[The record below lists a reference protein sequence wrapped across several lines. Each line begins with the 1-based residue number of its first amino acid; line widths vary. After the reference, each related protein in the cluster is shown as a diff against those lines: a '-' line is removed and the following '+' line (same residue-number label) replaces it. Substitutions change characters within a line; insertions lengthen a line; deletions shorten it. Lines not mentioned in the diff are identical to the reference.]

1 MDATTPK
8 YSKGRYEEIVTNFSP
23 FLRKVGYNLSDIPFV
38 PISGFDGE
46 NIIERSTNLDW
57 YKGPTLFEAIDQIKE
72 PKRPSDKPLRL
83 PIQSVYMIGGIG
95 VVPVGR
101 VMTGV
106 LKPGMAVTFAPTG
119 VQTEV
124 RSVEMHHEGLI
135 EALPGDI
142 VGFNVQNMSVKD
154 LKQGYVASN
163 SNDDPAMEAVKFTS
177 HVIVFN
183 HPDGKIPL
191 GYTPVVDCHTSHIP
205 VRFDRFVNKFDR
217 RCNFVLE
224 QEPKFLENGD
234 GGVVEMIPTKPMVV
248 EPNSKYPPL
257 ARFTVRDTRQT
268 VAVGIIKDVT
278 KKAKN
283 GDIIPPKPI
292 VLEAH
297 HNCRLLPPRSTV
309 RGMRQTVPQ
318 TVSVGFVKDRLKK
331 RKEDQDV
338 ILKNGDA
345 KAAKMIPTMAMV
357 ACQTV
362 PVRGIK
368 DGTKEKDQ
376 DAGGSKSASRKKKG
390 IEEVNFAGLSI

>member
-8 YSKGRYEEIVTNFSP
+8 YSKGRYEEIVKNISP
-23 FLRKVGYNLSDIPFV
+23 FLRKVGYNPSEIPFV
-38 PISGFDGE
+38 PISGFVGE

-57 YKGPTLFEAIDQIKE
+57 YKGPTLFEVIDQIKE

-124 RSVEMHHEGLI
+124 GSVEMHHEGLI

-142 VGFNVQNMSVKD
+142 VGFNVKNMSVKD
-154 LKQGYVASN
+154 LKRGYVASN
-163 SNDDPAMEAVKFTS
+163 SNDDPAMEAIKFTS

-205 VRFDRFVNKFDR
+205 VRFDRFVNKLDR
-217 RCNFVLE
+217 RCNIVLE

-234 GGVVEMIPTKPMVV
+234 GVVEMIPTKPMVV
-248 EPNSKYPPL
+248 EPYSKYPSL

-278 KKAKN
+278 KKAKTYQDVTLKN
-283 GDIIPPKPI
+283 GDSGAVDMIPTKPI
-292 VLEAH
+292 VVEARHNYH
-297 HNCRLLPPRSTV
+297 HSLPRFTV
-309 RGMRQTVPQ
+309 RGMRPTVPQ
-318 TVSVGFVKDRLKK
+318 TVPVGFVKDRLKK
-331 RKEDQDV
+331 RKEDQD
-338 ILKNGDA
+338 
-345 KAAKMIPTMAMV
+345 
-357 ACQTV
+357 
-362 PVRGIK
+362 
-368 DGTKEKDQ
+368 
-376 DAGGSKSASRKKKG
+376 AGGSKSASKKKKG